1 MSPLPIETSHQ
12 ARCTALLLGILLLGH
27 TAVRAQAGDGAGHA
41 GDSAAAA
48 ASENGL
54 TINAFLSA
62 SYSHNFNNPS
72 QPQNELRV
80 FDVDNGTF
88 TIDGCEVVLAKAAT
102 HLNEAGFRA
111 DVVIGASIPHVS
123 ASRGLFSASPGVAT
137 DIDLQQAYAT
147 YVAPVGEGL
156 RIDVG
161 KFVTPH
167 GYEVIEGY
175 DGYNDNASHSFL
187 FGYAIPFAHT
197 GLRLSYA
204 VSPRFTV
211 MGMLVN
217 GWDVVRDNN
226 AAKTACG
233 QVIVSPADGLSL
245 ALSYMAGAER
255 DNDNADIRQLADFVG
270 TWKIGDAV
278 ALGVNADYGVD
289 PNAIA
294 AGHDA
299 VWRGAAAYLKV
310 AAGSNLAFTLRGE
323 YFQDRDGFRT
333 GTPQILKEITLTP
346 EFHPAQH
353 LILRAD
359 LRADFSSEKVFH
371 NDGTPTDTQPTLLL
385 NGLFV
390 F

>member
-1 MSPLPIETSHQ
+1 MSPLTIETIHR
-12 ARCTALLLGILLLGH
+12 ARHSALLLGILLLGH
-27 TAVRAQAGDGAGHA
+27 TAIRAQGADGGHA

-48 ASENGL
+48 VHENGL
-54 TINAFLSA
+54 TINAFLST
-62 SYSHNFNNPS
+62 SYSHNFNNPL
-72 QPQNELRV
+72 QRQNAFRV
-80 FDVDNGTF
+80 FDFDDGTF
-88 TIDGCEVVLAKAAT
+88 KIDGCEVVLAKAAT
-102 HLNEAGFRA
+102 HLDEAGFRA
-111 DVVIGASIPHVS
+111 DVVIGSSIPRIS
-123 ASRGLFSASPGVAT
+123 ASRGLFFASDGVVQ

-147 YVAPVGEGL
+147 YVAPIGEGL

-175 DGYNDNASHSFL
+175 DGYNDNASRSFL

-197 GLRLSYA
+197 GLRLSYTA
-204 VSPRFTV
+204 SPQFTV

-226 AAKTACG
+226 AAKSACG
-233 QVIVSPADGLSL
+233 QVIVSPAEGLSL
-245 ALSYMAGAER
+245 AFSYMAGAER
-255 DNDNADIRQLADFVG
+255 DNDNTDIRQLADFVG
-270 TWKIGDAV
+270 TWKIGEAV

-310 AAGSNLAFTLRGE
+310 AAGSRFAFTLRSE

-346 EFHPAQH
+346 EYHPAQH

-359 LRADFSSEKVFH
+359 LRADVSSENVF
-371 NDGTPTDTQPTLLL
+371 DKGGTPTNTQPTLLL